1 MKDDKKTKDQLI
13 REVAR
18 LRQRVEELEAME
30 EDILRAEERT
40 KTTLMKKDMLV
51 REIHHRVKNNMQ
63 VIMSLLTLQ
72 STYINSKKMNE
83 ILREC
88 QNRIKSMC
96 LIHEKLYL
104 ARDLSDV
111 SSQDY
116 ISKLVKSIFI
126 SYGAHGNG
134 IKCLTNVGNV
144 RLDIETAVPCGLI
157 ITELVSNSLKHAF
170 NAEKKGLITVGLQ
183 KLKTGQYELSVQ
195 DSGSG
200 FPKGMDYKNSPTL
213 GLQLVSTLAEEQL
226 RGNLS
231 IRATTKGTEFKVTFK
246 PSRH

>member
-30 EDILRAEERT
+30 DDILRAEERN

-63 VIMSLLTLQ
+63 VIMSLLALQ
-72 STYINSKKMNE
+72 STYITNKKMSE

-104 ARDLSDV
+104 ARDLSEV
-111 SSQDY
+111 SSPDY

-134 IKCLTNVGNV
+134 IKCVTDVGNV

-157 ITELVSNSLKHAF
+157 ITELVSNALKHAF
-170 NAEKKGLITVGLQ
+170 GNGRHGQINVGLN
-183 KLKTGQYELSVQ
+183 KLKSGHYELIVK

-226 RGNLS
+226 KGRLE
-231 IRATTKGTEFKVTFK
+231 IKATAKGTEFKVTFK
-246 PSRH
+246 TGRH